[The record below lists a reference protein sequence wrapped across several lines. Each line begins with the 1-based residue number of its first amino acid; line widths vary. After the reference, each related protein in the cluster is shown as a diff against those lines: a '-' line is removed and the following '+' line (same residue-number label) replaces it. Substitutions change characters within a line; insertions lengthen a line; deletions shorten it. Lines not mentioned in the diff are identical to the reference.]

1 MRAHCTL
8 SFAKISLGLAALAVA
23 AAAHAYPEFQQ
34 NIVKTTGRAVNCAFC
49 HTHADGPE
57 GAAPGQIGHLTLA
70 EQAELGRARAAFE
83 PNAKPANPILNAFGN
98 HIINSIGKKKFLEL
112 KLAPAQLAGALP
124 KDSDLDADGIPDAI
138 ELAMGTHPLLKSDGD
153 PWLLFKANFRSNLVE
168 IILAFAASVIGLW
181 GISHLLH
188 GFTAAAH
195 AEDEDVEE
203 FVD

>member
-1 MRAHCTL
+1 MRAHCKI
-8 SFAKISLGLAALAVA
+8 SFAKLSLGLAVLAVA

-83 PNAKPANPILNAFGN
+83 PNAKPASPILNAFGN

-112 KLAPAQLAGALP
+112 KLVPAQLAGALP
-124 KDSDLDADGIPDAI
+124 KDSDLDGDGIPDAT

-153 PWLLFKANFRSNLVE
+153 PWLLFQANFRSNLTE

-188 GFTAAAH
+188 GFAVATAV
-195 AEDEDVEE
+195 EDEEAEE
-203 FVD
+203 SAE